1 MNCPSLHRLHG
12 SEMEDAKIECSH
24 AVLCLATIGLL
35 SLGSFTGF
43 TVPVMFAL
51 ARAPPGTAKPD
62 LVAVPGDAAAVIWQ
76 AAELMFDLAGRMRR
90 ANPSKARSSMRRGR
104 SIA

>member
-35 SLGSFTGF
+35 SLGSFIGF
-43 TVPVMFAL
+43 TVPVSRL
-51 ARAPPGTAKPD
+51 RARLPTQPS
-62 LVAVPGDAAAVIWQ
+62 LIWSQ
-76 AAELMFDLAGRMRR
+76 CPAMLR
-90 ANPSKARSSMRRGR
+90 P
-104 SIA
+104 